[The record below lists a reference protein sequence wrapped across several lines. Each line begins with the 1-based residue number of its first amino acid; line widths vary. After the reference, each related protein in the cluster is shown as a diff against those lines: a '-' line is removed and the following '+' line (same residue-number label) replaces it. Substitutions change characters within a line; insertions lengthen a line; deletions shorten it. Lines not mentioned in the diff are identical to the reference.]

1 MKLNIS
7 RPFCRP
13 FQLSAALFLTWVTAT
28 FAVPA
33 LPNINTNTIVNIT
46 NSSFGAVSSTTLTNT
61 TAIQNAINFASTTNG
76 GAGCTVQ
83 IPAGTYLSGPLTL
96 KSHVNLQ
103 IDTNATLKMLPYAK
117 WSGTTTFI
125 NGSSISDVMISGTG
139 TIDGQGWDWWVA
151 DTNSSISRPNFI
163 NFTGSSRILIEG
175 VTLTNPPTFHLML
188 KGDNKDITIQSI
200 IINTLASP
208 NTDGMDLGSSNI
220 LVRNCY
226 ISCGDDNIEI
236 GGSSGKVADLTVTNC
251 HFGIGHGV
259 SIGSYCQAG
268 ISNVTVV
275 DCTFTNT
282 DYVIRM
288 KSDYD
293 RGGIVQNLFYGNITN
308 SGIKYAPI
316 VIYSYYNLGGN
327 PTIYKVTPEL
337 AAATN
342 AITATTTT
350 PTWRNILISNLV
362 GTAAQPGMIWG
373 RTERPAT
380 NIVLCKLDIT
390 ATGSYQNFEI
400 YNAKQIKIVD
410 SKFKLNASTYTN
422 FWLYNAE
429 VTFTNTAYNTN
440 LISLYGVTTNSYSS
454 ILAFYNGRA
463 TLRNTNLV
471 DDGPLTIGD
480 STLTISNNFALIPS
494 TVLNYVLDS
503 NTNQVAVVGNLAMGG
518 TINVTTNASGFT
530 AGTNTIFTYTG
541 TLSGALPALGST
553 PGGSYT
559 YSLITNTTTKQV
571 SLVVASTGSPTPT
584 TSTLQSSANPSTYGS
599 VVTFTNTVNPAPPN
613 GENITFKDGSTTL
626 GTGTLSSGQATYTTT
641 ATQLAAGSH
650 SITAVYAGD
659 GTYGASTS
667 SIVSQTVN
675 ARSLT
680 VSGLTV
686 NSKIYDRTTGTSLST
701 NGYTLNTVVGSD
713 VVTLAT
719 NGSTV
724 TFASSNVANGIS
736 VTVSGLTLS
745 GAQAGNYTLTQ
756 PTGLTGN
763 ITALGLTV
771 SSLTANSKVYDRT
784 PGTSL
789 NTNGY
794 SLNTVIGGDVVTLAT
809 NGSTATFA
817 SSNVAN
823 NISITVAGLSL
834 GGAQAGNYT
843 LTQPAGLM
851 ANITPLG
858 LTVSGLTISNKVYD
872 GTTVATLNTNGYT
885 LNTVIGGDVVTLVTN
900 GYTAT
905 FASSNVANGIGVTVT
920 NLSLGGAQ
928 AGNYTLTQPAGLT
941 GNIMP
946 LGLTVSGL
954 TVNNK
959 VYDGTTAAALNTNG
973 YVLNTVIGSDVV
985 TLVTNGYTATFASSN
1000 VANGISVTVTNLSLG
1015 GVQAGNYTL
1024 AQPTGLT
1031 GNITPASSSIV
1042 VNSSASPIA
1051 HLSPVSF
1058 TANVTPSSQSGTVLF
1073 LTNGMAFDSQTLSGG
1088 AATSVSTSILPRGTN
1103 TITAQ
1108 YSGNGN
1114 YSPSTNTLNQTVTNN
1129 PPAANPALY
1138 YRLAGSSL
1146 TIVIASLATNW
1157 NDLDGDTLV
1166 LAGVSSPST
1175 NGGTVTF
1182 DSTKIY
1188 YTDAN
1193 DVTDRFGYM
1202 ISDGHG
1208 GTNSSIVTVL
1218 VAQQEVSGIT
1228 NSNGGVTLDFTG
1240 IPGSTYWVM
1249 AATNLTAPD
1258 WTPISTNVA
1267 GTNGFWQFTDTQATN
1282 FLDRYY
1288 RTQSGP

>member
-1 MKLNIS
+1 MRFNTS
-7 RPFCRP
+7 RPFCTPRL
-13 FQLSAALFLTWVTAT
+13 LSAVVFLSWVTVIL
-28 FAVPA
+28 AVPT
-33 LPNINTNTIVNIT
+33 LPSINTNNIVNIT
-46 NSSFGAVSSTTLTNT
+46 SFGAVSSLTLTNT
-61 TAIQNAINFASTTNG
+61 TAIQNAINSAATTNG
-76 GAGCTVQ
+76 GCTVV

-96 KSHVNLQ
+96 KSKVNLLVA
-103 IDTNATLKMLPYAK
+103 TNASLKMLPYAK

-125 NGSSISDVMISGTG
+125 TGSGITDVEISGSG
-139 TIDGQGWDWWVA
+139 TIDGQGWDWWSA
-151 DTNSSISRPNFI
+151 YTNSSISRPNFI
-163 NFTGSSRILIEG
+163 DFSGCNRILIQD

-188 KGDNKDITIQSI
+188 KGNNGNITIQRI
-200 IINTLASP
+200 TINTLASP
-208 NTDGMDLGSSNI
+208 NTDGMDLGSTNI
-220 LVRNCY
+220 LVQDCY
-226 ISCGDDNIEI
+226 ISDGDDNIEI

-327 PTIYKVTPEL
+327 PTTYKVTPEL

-342 AITATTTT
+342 AITPTTTT

-390 ATGSYQNFEI
+390 ATGSYENFAI
-400 YNAKQIKIVD
+400 YNAKQIRVVD

-429 VTFTNTAYNTN
+429 VTFTNTSYNTN
-440 LISLYGVTTNSYSS
+440 LISLYGVTTNSYSNL
-454 ILAFYNGRA
+454 LAFYNSRA

-494 TVLNYVLDS
+494 TVLNYVLDA

-518 TINVTTNASGFT
+518 TINVTTNTSGFT

-541 TLSGALPALGST
+541 TLSGALPTLGST

-584 TSTLQSSANPSTYGS
+584 TTTLQSSANPSTYG
-599 VVTFTNTVNPAPPN
+599 NTVLFTATVSPAPPN
-613 GENITFKDGSTTL
+613 GESVTFKDESATL

-641 ATQLAAGSH
+641 ATQLGAGSH

-659 GTYGASTS
+659 ATYGASTS

-686 NSKIYDRTTGTSLST
+686 NGKVYDRTAAAALNT
-701 NGYTLNTVVGSD
+701 NGYTLNTVLGGD
-713 VVTLAT
+713 TVVLLT
-719 NGSTV
+719 NGHTA
-724 TFASSNVANGIS
+724 TFANANVANGIN
-736 VTVSGLTLS
+736 VTVSGLTL
-745 GAQAGNYTLTQ
+745 GGTQAGNYSLTQ

-771 SSLTANSKVYDRT
+771 S
-784 PGTSL
+784 
-789 NTNGY
+789 
-794 SLNTVIGGDVVTLAT
+794 
-809 NGSTATFA
+809 
-817 SSNVAN
+817 
-823 NISITVAGLSL
+823 
-834 GGAQAGNYT
+834 
-843 LTQPAGLM
+843 
-851 ANITPLG
+851 G
-858 LTVSGLTISNKVYD
+858 LTVNGKVYD
-872 GTTVATLNTNGYT
+872 GTTGGSLNTNGYT
-885 LNTVIGGDVVTLVTN
+885 LNTVISGDTVTLATN
-900 GYTAT
+900 GSTVT
-905 FASSNVANGIGVTVT
+905 FASANVANGINVTVSGLT
-920 NLSLGGAQ
+920 LGGAQ
-928 AGNYTLTQPAGLT
+928 ATNYSLAQPAGLT
-941 GNIMP
+941 GNITA

-954 TVNNK
+954 TVNSK
-959 VYDGTTAAALNTNG
+959 VYDGTTGGSLNTNG
-973 YVLNTVIGSDVV
+973 YTLNTVISGDTV
-985 TLVTNGYTATFASSN
+985 TLATNGSTVTFASAN
-1000 VANGISVTVTNLSLG
+1000 VANGINVTVSGLTLG
-1015 GVQAGNYTL
+1015 GAQATNYTL
-1024 AQPTGLT
+1024 TQPTGLT
-1031 GNITPASSSIV
+1031 GNITLASSALGL
-1042 VNSSASPIA
+1042 NSSAATIA

-1058 TANVTPSSQSGTVLF
+1058 TANVTPSTLTGTVLF
-1073 LTNGMAFDSQTLSGG
+1073 LTNGVAFDSQTLSSG

-1114 YSPSTNTLNQTVTNN
+1114 YSPSTNTLNQVVTNN
-1129 PPAANPALY
+1129 PPTANPAVY
-1138 YRLAGSSL
+1138 YRLSGSPL

-1157 NDLDGDTLV
+1157 NDLDGDTLA

-1175 NGGTVTF
+1175 NGGIVTF
-1182 DSTKIY
+1182 DSTKVY
-1188 YTDAN
+1188 YNDAN
-1193 DVTDRFGYM
+1193 DVTDRFGYT

-1208 GTNSSIVTVL
+1208 GTNSGIVTVL
-1218 VAQQEVSGIT
+1218 VTQQKVSNIT
-1228 NSNGGVTLDFTG
+1228 NSNGSVTLDFTG
-1240 IPGSTYWVM
+1240 IPGGTYWVM
-1249 AATNLTAPD
+1249 AATNLTAPE

-1267 GTNGFWQFTDTQATN
+1267 GTNGLWQFTDTQATN

-1288 RTQSGP
+1288 RTQSGQ